1 MSFLLQFAEANMMAA
16 AARSGPVLPHHVV
29 MPPQQTPVAPSPL
42 QQIPLAQTQIPSNI
56 VGTPSRPPNSV
67 FDMSLASNTT
77 SWPASSPTPQYPL
90 PPVVQSLAS
99 NVPSVSTPP
108 KDTSSSAN
116 KTTPIKPSILGTP
129 TVGVN
134 LSMSSSITPVVAT
147 AKPSVSSSFAVN
159 NEVKN
164 SPFSTFASSPFG
176 NTGAVSTP
184 TTSKTLSSKPDPAT
198 SSFFSSL
205 NAVSTPSTG
214 FTFGTPS
221 PAPTKKDSVSTL
233 GGSFFAGAAA
243 EAAQRISSATDDQ
256 DDGAHDESAEHDHD
270 PHFEPIIPLP
280 ELVQVKTGE
289 EDEEELFAH
298 KAKMYR

>member
-1 MSFLLQFAEANMMAA
+1 MMAA
-16 AARSGPVLPHHVV
+16 AARSAHVV
-29 MPPQQTPVAPSPL
+29 MPPQQTPVAPTPI
-42 QQIPLAQTQIPSNI
+42 QQIPLAQTPIQSNI

-67 FDMSLASNTT
+67 FDMSLASNAT
-77 SWPASSPTPQYPL
+77 SWPSSSPTPQYPL

-99 NVPSVSTPP
+99 NVQSVSTPP
-108 KDTSSSAN
+108 KDTSSTSAN

-134 LSMSSSITPVVAT
+134 LSMSSSVTPVVT
-147 AKPSVSSSFAVN
+147 TKPSVTLTSAVN
-159 NEVKN
+159 NEAKN

-176 NTGAVSTP
+176 NTGAISTP

-221 PAPTKKDSVSTL
+221 PASTKKDSVSTL

-243 EAAQRISSATDDQ
+243 EAAQRLSSATDDQ
-256 DDGAHDESAEHDHD
+256 DDGAHDESADHDHD